1 MATAS
6 GPSEDKLKK
15 LIISRLMTTGDDEQT
30 ASCLMLFLKLSGQLE
45 QNKGAIDESN
55 VDQVV
60 LMIREQNEIA
70 SLLCTYGLIALAA
83 GFTVFILLFIV
94 CCCTCYYLAA
104 QVCQRKAVISG
115 SKKAK
120 RNYGSADRVEMYS
133 PTSHHRSKQITD
145 V

>member
-1 MATAS
+1 M
-6 GPSEDKLKK
+6 K
-15 LIISRLMTTGDDEQT
+15 TGDDEQT
-30 ASCLMLFLKLSGQLE
+30 ASCLMLFLKLGGQLE
-45 QNKGAIDESN
+45 KNKGAIDESN

-60 LMIREQNEIA
+60 LMIREQNKIA
-70 SLLCTYGLIALAA
+70 SLLCTHGLIALAA
-83 GFTVFILLFIV
+83 GFTVFIVLFIV
-94 CCCTCYYLAA
+94 CCCTCCYLAA
-104 QVCQRKAVISG
+104 QVCQRSSNAEISG